1 MKHPRDLI
9 VTNVIALLVLLAV
22 LLVGWWEAAAFGL
35 AVLALLDLMVLIRG
49 RQAYSDH
56 KAETNDEN
64 G

>member
-9 VTNVIALLVLLAV
+9 VSNVIALLVLLAV

-35 AVLALLDLMVLIRG
+35 VVLALLDLMVLIRG
-49 RQAYSDH
+49 RQAHSDH
-56 KAETNDEN
+56 EAETNDEN